1 MIALSL
7 ETAKT
12 IAVVVVIAFLAFMV
26 LSAWVIKNVTTKL
39 ITIGIMAALA
49 IGVWTQRSSLQ
60 DCASKAKDQATASER
75 SGVTC
80 TFFGTDVE
88 VGT

>member
-26 LSAWVIKNVTTKL
+26 
-39 ITIGIMAALA
+39 MAALA

-60 DCASKAKDQATASER
+60 DCASKAKEQATAADR
-75 SGVTC
+75 TGVTC